1 MWSWRQKKVGH
12 RKSTLADLIDER
24 SVFASARRSSRIDD
38 RGGRSCR
45 RFGSSAGSRR
55 LILDCTA
62 PALVWERGFFTLLP
76 MSVLYFGKR
85 LSLKLVPVAT
95 IEKDI
100 DWDCGVEES
109 NVGSVRPDLY
119 GSRTRDCEVIREIC
133 LGLHAP
139 RSAAR
144 PVAQSPASLLEVPHE
159 HQCRWW

>member
-1 MWSWRQKKVGH
+1 MPKVWI
-12 RKSTLADLIDER
+12 L
-24 SVFASARRSSRIDD
+24 
-38 RGGRSCR
+38 
-45 RFGSSAGSRR
+45 RR
-55 LILDCTA
+55 LTSSHSRLHCTSTCLGA
-62 PALVWERGFFTLLP
+62 GFFTLLP

-133 LGLHAP
+133 
-139 RSAAR
+139 
-144 PVAQSPASLLEVPHE
+144 
-159 HQCRWW
+159 